1 MNISA
6 NLLLS
11 GKADATNRKGA
22 HTPPL
27 ERNMDYMKKIL
38 VLEDEP
44 SIRSFVVINLRRTG
58 YEPIEAATGEEA
70 LEKLKQNPD
79 TLVALLDV
87 MLPDID
93 GFEVCRRIR
102 ASNKQM
108 GIIMLT
114 ARTQEMDKVTGLMTG
129 ADDYVTKPFSPAE
142 LTARIDA
149 LYRRIGGDSSA
160 SSELLT
166 QGPFVMNTRN
176 HTLEKNGNRI
186 RLTQVEYAILKLF
199 MQNPGRALSRED
211 ILSAVWGRDYEGEL
225 KIVDVNI
232 RRLRLKIEDD
242 TSNPTYITTVWGL
255 GYKWGA

>member
-1 MNISA
+1 
-6 NLLLS
+6 
-11 GKADATNRKGA
+11 
-22 HTPPL
+22 
-27 ERNMDYMKKIL
+27 MKKVLI
-38 VLEDEP
+38 LEDEVN
-44 SIRSFVVINLRRTG
+44 IRSFVVINLKRAG
-58 YEPIEAATGEEA
+58 YDAIEASTGMEA
-70 LEKLKQNPD
+70 LEKLDRYPD
-79 TLVALLDV
+79 IGVAILDV

-102 ASNKQM
+102 ATSKQI

-149 LYRRIGGDSSA
+149 LYRRVGGDSGA
-160 SSELLT
+160 DSELIVR
-166 QGPFVMNTRN
+166 GPFVMNIRN
-176 HTLEKNGNRI
+176 HTLEKAGNRI

-211 ILSAVWGRDYEGEL
+211 ILSTVWGRDYDGEL

-232 RRLRLKIEDD
+232 RRLRIKIEDD
-242 TSNPTYITTVWGL
+242 TANPTYITTVWGF
-255 GYKWGA
+255 GYKWGT